1 MIPDNIELING
12 FTIRQRPSY
21 TYRLYADKERIK
33 GKTDNRDAMEQ
44 AVYKILSTERYDYLI
59 YSHKYGIQLKDL
71 IGERTSYVKAVLPR
85 RISDALMQDN
95 RIIAVNDFEIEVIDR
110 NTVVCSFSVQTE
122 FGDFKV
128 SKEVDY

>member
-71 IGERTSYVKAVLPR
+71 IGEQTSYVKAVLPR
-85 RISDALMQDN
+85 RISDALIQDN

-110 NTVVCSFSVQTE
+110 NTVVCSFSVETE

-128 SKEVDY
+128 SKEVKY

>member
-21 TYRLYADKERIK
+21 TYRLNADKERIK
-33 GKTDNRDAMEQ
+33 GKTDNREAMEQ
-44 AVYKILSTERYDYLI
+44 AVYKILGTERYEYLI
-59 YSHKYGIQLKDL
+59 YSHKYGIELKDL
-71 IGERTSYVKAVLPR
+71 IGEQTSYVKAVLPG

-95 RIIAVNDFEIEVIDR
+95 RINAVSDFEIEAVDR
-110 NTVVCSFSVQTE
+110 NTLVCSFSVETE

-128 SKEVDY
+128 SKEVSY